1 MFTTL
6 VEPFAIAL
14 VAMALAIV
22 FTRLWVNDTA
32 ARAVRELRVLG
43 LRPGHSYK
51 LGGAWAL
58 HAARERGN
66 LMWAALSAAAW
77 VACVVAFAQR

>member
-1 MFTTL
+1 MFIAL
-6 VEPFAIAL
+6 VESFAAAL
-14 VAMALAIV
+14 VAMTLAVV
-22 FTRLWVNDTA
+22 FTGLWVNDTT

-43 LRPGHSYK
+43 LRPGRSYK

-58 HAARERGN
+58 HAARERRN
-66 LMWAALSAAAW
+66 LLWAVLSAAAW